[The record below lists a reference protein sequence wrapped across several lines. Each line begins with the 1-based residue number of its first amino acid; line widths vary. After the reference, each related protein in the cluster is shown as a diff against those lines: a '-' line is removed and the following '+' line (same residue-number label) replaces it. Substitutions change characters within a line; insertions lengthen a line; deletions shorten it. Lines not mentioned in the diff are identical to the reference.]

1 MPPPCRLLVAAEYV
15 PVLYGPPRERYFS
28 AVVAAKAKAKTAKVS
43 EASVGDLQAILR
55 NAGLRSTAPRIAV
68 LRFLTDLGTPVS
80 HAELFEALASEGFD
94 RATLYRN
101 LVDLAESGLVART
114 DLGDHVWRFELKRA
128 RAGGHVV
135 EHPHFVCTDCGVV
148 SCLPG
153 VAVRITASEQ
163 APRAVTSQRV
173 AVQLTGR
180 CNACT

>member
-1 MPPPCRLLVAAEYV
+1 M
-15 PVLYGPPRERYFS
+15 
-28 AVVAAKAKAKTAKVS
+28 VAAKAKVKAKTSVTAVTMTAVS
-43 EASVGDLQAILR
+43 DLQAILR

-128 RAGGHVV
+128 GGHVV

-163 APRAVTSQRV
+163 APKAVTSQRV